1 MLKIN
6 KLNAKI
12 DNKEILKGLSLNIN
26 PGEVHAIMGPNG
38 SGKST
43 LSNILSGKKGYE
55 VSGEVLFEN
64 KNLFDLETEERAHK
78 GIFLAFQYPLEIPG
92 VNTNIFLKT
101 SLNAVRKARGEK
113 ELDAIEFLKLVK
125 EKAKELRF
133 DEEKLNR
140 QLNVGFSGG
149 EKKKNEI
156 LQMSLLAPKLS
167 ILDETDS
174 GLDID
179 ALKIVADGVNTLRDK
194 KNSFL
199 IITHYQRLLDYIK
212 PDFVHVLKDGKIIKS
227 GRAELALEL
236 EKKDMKVFNLMKEQ
250 LQTDFDNIMKT
261 SSFTKR
267 DIELRQNF
275 LNKFIKTGFPNKRQ
289 ENWKFSDLN
298 QIIKKN
304 IGDLSFYNDYS
315 LSNKIDTSEFIDGL
329 EHNKIVFINGRI
341 EKIDFDY
348 EKKDKIEIID
358 ELEIDNK
365 LNNINSLIDLN
376 KAFTN
381 KSYKILV
388 KKDYRPVKPLII
400 YHITNNKI
408 NSKNINLN
416 LDFQLEEN
424 SSLRIIDF
432 FNDNS
437 EKNFL
442 NIFYNFDLKQ
452 DAILKNYKI
461 DKIKNENMK
470 YSFNNIEQAANSVS
484 ETFILSSGS
493 QFFKNE
499 INCNLK
505 GKYSSA
511 FINGIF
517 SLSDDRHHE
526 VRTTINH
533 LTENTKSYQL
543 IKSVLDDS
551 SKAVYQGKIFVN
563 SEAQK
568 TDGYQLSK
576 AILLNEAS
584 EFNAKPELE
593 IYADDVKCSHGSAS
607 GSLNEDS
614 IFYLRSRGL
623 NYQQSR
629 ELLING
635 FLLDVI
641 EKITDSEIKNLI
653 KNMIGLK
660 E

>member
-1 MLKIN
+1 
-6 KLNAKI
+6 
-12 DNKEILKGLSLNIN
+12 
-26 PGEVHAIMGPNG
+26 
-38 SGKST
+38 
-43 LSNILSGKKGYE
+43 
-55 VSGEVLFEN
+55 
-64 KNLFDLETEERAHK
+64 
-78 GIFLAFQYPLEIPG
+78 
-92 VNTNIFLKT
+92 
-101 SLNAVRKARGEK
+101 
-113 ELDAIEFLKLVK
+113 
-125 EKAKELRF
+125 
-133 DEEKLNR
+133 
-140 QLNVGFSGG
+140 
-149 EKKKNEI
+149 
-156 LQMSLLAPKLS
+156 
-167 ILDETDS
+167 
-174 GLDID
+174 
-179 ALKIVADGVNTLRDK
+179 
-194 KNSFL
+194 
-199 IITHYQRLLDYIK
+199 
-212 PDFVHVLKDGKIIKS
+212 
-227 GRAELALEL
+227 
-236 EKKDMKVFNLMKEQ
+236 MKEQ
-250 LQTDFDNIMKT
+250 LQIDFDNIIKT
-261 SSFTKR
+261 TNFTKR
-267 DIELRQNF
+267 DIELKQNS
-275 LNKFIKTGFPNKRQ
+275 LNEFIKTGFPSRRQ

-315 LSNKIDTSEFIDGL
+315 SSNKIDTSVFVDGL
-329 EHNKIVFINGRI
+329 EHNKIIFVNGRI

-348 EKKDKIEIID
+348 EKKDKVEIID
-358 ELEIDNK
+358 EQEIDNRSNK
-365 LNNINSLIDLN
+365 FNSLINLN

-381 KSYKILV
+381 KFYKILI
-388 KKDYRPVKPLII
+388 KKDYELIKPLII

-408 NSKNINLN
+408 KSKNINLCLN
-416 LDFQLEEN
+416 FQLEEN
-424 SSLRIIDF
+424 SSLRLIDL
-432 FNDNS
+432 FNDTS

-452 DAILKNYKI
+452 DSVLKNYKI
-461 DKIKNENMK
+461 DKIKNKNVK
-470 YSFNNIEQAANSVS
+470 YSFNNIEQATNSVS

-517 SLSDDRHHE
+517 SLSDNRHHE
-526 VRTTINH
+526 IRTTVNH

-543 IKSVLDDS
+543 IKSVLDDN
-551 SKAVYQGKIFVN
+551 SKAAYQGKIYVN

-576 AILLNEAS
+576 AILLDKAS

-614 IFYLRSRGL
+614 IFYLMSRGL

-641 EKITDSEIKNLI
+641 EKITDFEIKNLI